1 MNPKD
6 FFKELGLGDDDL
18 QQAREWV
25 SYKKFASSV
34 PDVLKLDEYVSTVY
48 KHAVE
53 KDAKPHQ
60 WFSERYM
67 KEKYLLEN
75 IYITDDYIHKI
86 QDRIEQICSKT
97 NPSPHIV
104 KFLSLCIDTVQ
115 KENKALSKDC
125 LIFMNKIYKGN
136 F

>member
-34 PDVLKLDEYVSTVY
+34 PDVLKLDEYVNTVY
-48 KHAVE
+48 KHAVD

-67 KEKYLLEN
+67 KEKYLGHIKKEWLEGLSFDTAHHWTPGDA
-75 IYITDDYIHKI
+75 IVFDAVRLHCASDFRKT
-86 QDRIEQICSKT
+86 CSKKLGLSIFT
-97 NPSPHIV
+97 NYR
-104 KFLSLCIDTVQ
+104 K
-115 KENKALSKDC
+115 
-125 LIFMNKIYKGN
+125 
-136 F
+136 

>member
-34 PDVLKLDEYVSTVY
+34 PDVLKLKEYVNTVY
-48 KHAVE
+48 KHAVD

-67 KEKYLLEN
+67 KEKFLLED
-75 IYITDDYIHKI
+75 IFITDEYIRKL
-86 QDRIEQICSKT
+86 QDRILQIGEK
-97 NPSPHIV
+97 NPPPHIV
-104 KFLSLCIDTVQ
+104 KFLAVCIDTVQ

-125 LIFMNKIYKGN
+125 LIFMNQIYKGKL
-136 F
+136 